1 MIGDALQR
9 QLTDSMVMEIS
20 RLKEQLNILEQRLS
34 IQIDAEE
41 HGYFWAAETRGEKG
55 WKLNHLKEEYKEDKG
70 DKQTMWSAP

>member
-41 HGYFWAAETRGEKG
+41 HGYF
-55 WKLNHLKEEYKEDKG
+55 
-70 DKQTMWSAP
+70 